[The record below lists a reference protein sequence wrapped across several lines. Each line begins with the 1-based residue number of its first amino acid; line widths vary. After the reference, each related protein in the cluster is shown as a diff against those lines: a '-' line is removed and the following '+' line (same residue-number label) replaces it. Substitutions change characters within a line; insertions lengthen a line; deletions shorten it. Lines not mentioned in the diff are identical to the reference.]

1 MSLNKIVRK
10 VRGTVRSFT
19 RPTRVRLRGIDITSD
34 PRRIGADMARWIWFE
49 KYEDQESAIIA
60 DIVEPGDR
68 VLDCGG
74 GLGYVA
80 ALAARQAGP
89 TGAVRVIEA
98 NPALIELIEDHA
110 AMNGVTVE
118 VVQAAIGR
126 GEGRVTFHVDDRF
139 VASSLTPAPG
149 REAIEVAVRDFAAEV
164 AAFQPSV
171 IIMDVEGAEAQLF
184 DDIDLSGVRA
194 LCIEL
199 HPREVGRLEAC
210 RPIAR
215 AIDAGFA
222 IDFDRTRK
230 DVFFLSRPR

>member
-1 MSLNKIVRK
+1 MAIDKLVRK
-10 VRGTVRSFT
+10 AKGMWRMVTKPTLT
-19 RPTRVRLRGIDITSD
+19 RLNGITLMSD
-34 PRRIGADMARWIWFE
+34 PRRIGTDMARWIWFE
-49 KYEDQESAIIA
+49 KYEAQESAIVA
-60 DIVEPGDR
+60 EIVEPGDR

-80 ALAARQAGP
+80 ALAAKRAGP

-98 NPALIELIEDHA
+98 NPALIEMIEDHA

-118 VVQAAIGR
+118 VVQAAIGKTE
-126 GEGRVTFHVDDRF
+126 GEAVFHIDRQF
-139 VASSLTPAPG
+139 VASSMTPAPG
-149 REAIEVAVRDFAAEV
+149 REAITVRTRAFAEEIRSFA
-164 AAFQPSV
+164 PTV
-171 IIMDVEGAEAQLF
+171 IIMDIEGAEAELF
-184 DDIDLSGVRA
+184 DDVDLCGVRA

-199 HPREVGRLEAC
+199 HPRAVGRVESC

-215 AIDAGFA
+215 AIDAGLA